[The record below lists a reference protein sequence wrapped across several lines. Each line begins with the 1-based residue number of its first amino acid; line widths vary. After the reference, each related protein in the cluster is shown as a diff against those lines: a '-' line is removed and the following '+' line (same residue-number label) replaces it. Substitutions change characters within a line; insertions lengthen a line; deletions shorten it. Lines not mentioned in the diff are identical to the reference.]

1 MTRIRLENIS
11 KTFDGSTTVMSGL
24 DLSIEDGEFFTFVG
38 PSGCG
43 KSTILNMIAGLEAP
57 TGGSIFFDEKP
68 VNALSPKERDVA
80 MVFQSYALYPH
91 MNVYENIAFPLRMK
105 KDRAEAIDEEVRRV
119 ALLLG
124 LGDLLARKPKELSGG
139 QRQRVALGRAMVR
152 KPKVFLMDEP
162 LSNLDARLRIEMR
175 AEIKILHQK
184 LGITTVYVTH
194 DQAEAM
200 GLSERLA
207 VLQRG
212 IVQQVGTP
220 LEVYRRPYNLFVA
233 GFIGS
238 PPMNLIRGTVRKE
251 VPLEIDCNGL
261 ILRPRTAAPTTG
273 NVMVGIRPEE
283 ITVAAAG
290 GGDGFRATV
299 SLVEPVGPFTWIDAN
314 WQGVP
319 IKALSRSDQEI
330 SPGSEVE
337 LTFPADALSIFD
349 EATGRAF
356 ARREGV

>member
-11 KTFDGSTTVMSGL
+11 KTFAGSATVINGL

-57 TGGSIFFDEKP
+57 TGGAIFFDEKP
-68 VNALSPKERDVA
+68 VNHLSPKERDVA

-91 MNVYENIAFPLRMK
+91 MSVFENIAFPLRMK
-105 KDRAEAIDEEVRRV
+105 KDRTEVIDEEVGRV
-119 ALLLG
+119 ASLLG

-175 AEIKILHQK
+175 AEIKMLHQK

-212 IVQQVGTP
+212 IVQQVGIP